1 MFFEPVMLKFPRR
14 VGGVKR
20 VWADGY
26 LMGLTVI
33 LVCCLAKASSVSAF
47 GDLSNC
53 AAILPFE

>member
-1 MFFEPVMLKFPRR
+1 MLKFPRR